1 MKRRAD
7 FLQKKK
13 GWLLVAAIVGI
24 LAGGLPLASARI
36 IPGVDRPYD
45 PAAYYSPTAISY
57 ADSKPSVFALRDLA
71 RQGGS
76 VYDPIREAKEILIA
90 KRFDWLL
97 DIVEQRLGIEIR
109 NHQSMPNVLIE
120 QATTTGIGKRSDAEA
135 MFENVTST
143 QDGIEKSPFFHRYEE
158 SSIVYETPR
167 DRMNQRKLIAD
178 ASAVYAEVAQQ
189 ALHDRTATDE
199 TLRALLQEAADA
211 EGKHELLQIQ
221 AQIDAL
227 AEADRAQ
234 MTGLSTA
241 CNAIRHL
248 RHKQELDDAV
258 EFEKSVEWGRVII
271 ADPFDKEAAD
281 AAGFQRPV
289 ARGFV
294 SF

>member
-1 MKRRAD
+1 MKRDGGLPR
-7 FLQKKK
+7 KRK
-13 GWLLVAAIVGI
+13 GWLLVAAIIGI

-57 ADSKPSVFALRDLA
+57 ADSKPSVFAIRDLA

-76 VYDPIREAKEILIA
+76 VYDPMREAKELLIA
-90 KRFDWLL
+90 KRFGWLL

-109 NHQSMPNVLIE
+109 NHQPMPDVLIE
-120 QATTTGIGKRSDAEA
+120 QATTPSIGKRPYAEE
-135 MFENVTST
+135 MFANVTST
-143 QDGIEKSPFFHRYEE
+143 QDRIEKSPFFHRYEE
-158 SSIVYETPR
+158 SSTVYETPR

-189 ALHDRTATDE
+189 ALRDRTATDE
-199 TLRALLQEAADA
+199 TLRALLQEAAEA

-227 AEADRAQ
+227 AEADQSQ
-234 MTGLSTA
+234 MTSLSA
-241 CNAIRHL
+241 AYNAIRHL
-248 RHKQELDDAV
+248 RHKQELDNAV

-271 ADPFDKEAAD
+271 ADPFDKEAAN
-281 AAGFQRPV
+281 AAGFQRPA